1 MRQLVFLFLLF
12 VGWTTANGQGN
23 KVTGQ
28 VFDTETGQAIPGAN
42 VAVKG
47 TNKGTLANADGQFL
61 LDTPA
66 GSVLVISS
74 IGYDSQE
81 APMGN
86 GPLKI
91 SLKPNNRTLSEVVVV
106 GYGTQKKATL
116 TGSVS
121 QLKAEELTRRQVA
134 TTSNLLQG
142 VAPGVTAF
150 QSSGK
155 PGADGA
161 TIRVR
166 GQGSIFSDQGALVLV
181 DGVVS
186 SMDLVDPNAIDNLVI
201 LKDAAST
208 SIVGSKKIATK

>member
-1 MRQLVFLFLLF
+1 MRQLVLLFLLL
-12 VGWTTANGQGN
+12 VGWTTAYGQSN

-28 VFDTETGQAIPGAN
+28 VLDAETGQTISGAN
-42 VAVKG
+42 VAIKG
-47 TNKGTLANADGQFL
+47 TTKGTIANAEGQFSL
-61 LDTPA
+61 EAPA

-74 IGYDSQE
+74 IGFDSQE
-81 APMGN
+81 APLGS

-166 GQGSIFSDQGALVLV
+166 G
-181 DGVVS
+181 
-186 SMDLVDPNAIDNLVI
+186 
-201 LKDAAST
+201 
-208 SIVGSKKIATK
+208 